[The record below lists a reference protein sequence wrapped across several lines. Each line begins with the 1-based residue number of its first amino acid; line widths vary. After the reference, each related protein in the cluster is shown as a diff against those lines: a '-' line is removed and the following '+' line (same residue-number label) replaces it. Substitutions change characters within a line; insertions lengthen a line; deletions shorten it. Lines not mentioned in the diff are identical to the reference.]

1 MPVLGTFKHP
11 TPYTNF
17 HELNADWLISKC
29 LEFDNVPEYVNQI
42 IMKAIQ
48 EGTIHVALTYDADTE
63 ALTLSV
69 TP

>member
-1 MPVLGTFKHP
+1 MSVLGGFKHP

-17 HELNADWLISKC
+17 HELNADWLISKV

-42 IMKAIQ
+42 IMQMIAD
-48 EGTIHVALTYDADTE
+48 GTLTVALTYDAGTE

>member
-11 TPYTNF
+11 TPFTDF

-42 IMKAIQ
+42 IMQMIAD
-48 EGTIHVALTYDADTE
+48 GTLTVALNYDAGTE
-63 ALTLSV
+63 ALTLVV
-69 TP
+69 T

>member
-17 HELNADWLISKC
+17 HELNADWLISKV

-42 IMKAIQ
+42 IMQAIQ
-48 EGTIHVALTYDADTE
+48 DGTIHVALVYDAGTE